1 MVNRPFRS
9 APPPGACGKLS
20 YMKTTSLLLAISFC
34 ALCAEHPRRVSP
46 AAAQR
51 LAAIPARFQ
60 ELVDRNQLAGAVLL
74 VEQHGEVALLKA
86 LGYQNLELRT
96 PMRTDSIFQIM
107 SMTKPIT
114 AAGLMILVE
123 EGKVILTDPVEK
135 YLPEFHNQPAPLE
148 TSAPPAVPGLPRR
161 GPRRMAVWNLLTHTN
176 GMSDPPADQRKQIQ
190 YDMGLSLADA
200 VKFYAA
206 QPPRFEPGA
215 RWAYSNEGLAT
226 AGRIIEV
233 VSGEPYEKF
242 IDERIL
248 KPLGMRDSFY
258 FPDQTRIPRIAMLY
272 RDDQG
277 KLVLPGADVLGGD
290 PTLYR
295 KGAKYPAPE
304 YGLYSTATDLAAFYQ
319 MILNGGTYR
328 GKRIL
333 SRSTVD
339 AMTTLQTGAFDTAN
353 RGFGNGLAF
362 MVQKDSEATLDLL
375 GPGVFGHNGAF
386 GTWVFADKNKDLIG
400 AVLIQL
406 SGNNQFVQHLFS
418 GMVESAVDR
427 KP

>member
-1 MVNRPFRS
+1 
-9 APPPGACGKLS
+9 
-20 YMKTTSLLLAISFC
+20 MKITTLLLALSFC
-34 ALCAEHPRRVSP
+34 ACCAEETHRVSP
-46 AAAQR
+46 PEAQR
-51 LAAIPARFQ
+51 LAALPSRFQ
-60 ELVDRNQLAGAVLL
+60 ELVDHNQLAGAVLL
-74 VEQHGEVALLKA
+74 VEQHGEVALLKGV
-86 LGYQNLELRT
+86 GYQNLEQRT

-114 AAGLMILVE
+114 AAGLMTLVE
-123 EGKVILTDPVEK
+123 EGKIILTDPVEK
-135 YLPEFHNQPAPLE
+135 YLPEFHDQPPPPE
-148 TSAPPAVPGLPRR
+148 ISVPPAAPGITRR
-161 GPRRMAVWNLLTHTN
+161 GPRPMTVWNLLTHTN
-176 GMSDPPADQRKQIQ
+176 GMTDPPADQRKLIQ
-190 YDMGLSLADA
+190 FDMGLSLADA
-200 VKFYAA
+200 VRLYATQA
-206 QPPRFEPGA
+206 RRFEPGT

-248 KPLGMRDSFY
+248 KPLGMKDSFY
-258 FPDQTRIPRIAMLY
+258 FPDAARIPRIAMLY
-272 RDDQG
+272 RADNG
-277 KLVLPGADVLGGD
+277 RLVPPGANVLGGD

-304 YGLYSTATDLAAFYQ
+304 YGLYSTATDLAAFYE
-319 MILNGGTYR
+319 MMLNGGTYR

-362 MVQKDSEATLDLL
+362 MVPKDSEATLDLL

-386 GTWVFADKNKDLIG
+386 GTWVFADRNKDLIG

-427 KP
+427 EP

>member
-1 MVNRPFRS
+1 
-9 APPPGACGKLS
+9 
-20 YMKTTSLLLAISFC
+20 MKITSLLLAISFC
-34 ALCAEHPRRVSP
+34 ALCAEHPHRVSP

-86 LGYQNLELRT
+86 VGYQNLEPRT

-123 EGKVILTDPVEK
+123 EGRVILTDPVEK
-135 YLPEFHNQPAPLE
+135 YLPEFHNQPAPPE
-148 TSAPPAVPGLPRR
+148 TPAPPAVPGVMRR
-161 GPRRMAVWNLLTHTN
+161 GPRPMAVWNLLTHTN
-176 GMSDPPADQRKQIQ
+176 GMTDPPADQRKLIQ

-200 VKFYAA
+200 VKSYAA
-206 QPPRFEPGA
+206 EARRFEPGT

-242 IDERIL
+242 IVERIL
-248 KPLGMRDSFY
+248 KPLGMKDSFY
-258 FPDQTRIPRIAMLY
+258 FADESRISRIAMLY
-272 RDDQG
+272 RDDNG
-277 KLVLPGADVLGGD
+277 KLVLPGASVLGGD
-290 PTLYR
+290 PTLFR

-304 YGLYSTATDLAAFYQ
+304 YGLYSTAMGLAAFYE
-319 MILNGGTYR
+319 MVLNGGTYR

-333 SRSTVD
+333 SPGSVD
-339 AMTTLQTGAFDTAN
+339 TMTTLQTGAFDTAN

-362 MVQKDSEATLDLL
+362 MVPKDSQATLDLL
-375 GPGVFGHNGAF
+375 GPRVFGHNGAF
-386 GTWVFADKNKDLIG
+386 GTWVFADKDKDLIG

-406 SGNNQFVQHLFS
+406 GGNNQFVQHLFS

-427 KP
+427 EP